1 MARRSRVPT
10 IITELSNVV
19 VLIGGSPRLAEAAR
33 RAALSACGARVT
45 TATVEMAATVA
56 TASRP
61 FGLIVPKDIYE
72 FGGSEFDA
80 LARDIRAELI
90 VVPDSI
96 QSPVLTALIIEAAS
110 HLM

>member
-1 MARRSRVPT
+1 MARRSKAPT
-10 IITELSNVV
+10 LITELSNVV
-19 VLIGGSPRLAEAAR
+19 VLIGGSPRLAEATK
-33 RAALSACGARVT
+33 RAALSACGASVQIASIE
-45 TATVEMAATVA
+45 TAASVA

-61 FGLIVPKDIYE
+61 FGIIVPKDIYE

-90 VVPDSI
+90 VVPEAI
-96 QSPVLTALIIEAAS
+96 QSPVLTALIIEAAA